1 MPKESTEPKE
11 SLNAVVRR
19 KASRA
24 QWACGLCFGLLF
36 LMGVSGIASITL
48 LYDSPLY
55 RTGVR
60 GFEATVMDTVVA
72 MKGAIGLIHG
82 WGGYVGIVLAGWAGL
97 EVFSFGRR
105 LKRTDNSGWRR
116 TGSILSALGLFGAA
130 MLITSLMLLI
140 PSGVA
145 AQGFLSQDRSSVE
158 TPAPV
163 GLKRPTTQEFSD
175 GGSRMV
181 EWHTREL
188 NYLMAFGAII
198 LAYAAARIRRVSLE
212 AKAEMRNETEPAKP

>member
-1 MPKESTEPKE
+1 MPDEPAEAKQP
-11 SLNAVVRR
+11 LNAVIRR

-36 LMGVSGIASITL
+36 LMGLSGIASITL

-60 GFEATVMDTVVA
+60 GFEATVMNAVVS
-72 MKGAIGLIHG
+72 MKGVIGLIHG
-82 WGGYVGIVLAGWAGL
+82 WGGYVGILLAGWAGL

-105 LKRTDNSGWRR
+105 LKRTENPGWRR

-130 MLITSLMLLI
+130 MLITSLLLLI

-145 AQGFLSQDRSSVE
+145 AQGFLSHDTGSIDA
-158 TPAPV
+158 PAPV
-163 GLKRPTTQEFSD
+163 GLTRPSSSQFSD
-175 GGSRMV
+175 GSSRMV

-212 AKAEMRNETEPAKP
+212 AKAEMHEEAEPAKP